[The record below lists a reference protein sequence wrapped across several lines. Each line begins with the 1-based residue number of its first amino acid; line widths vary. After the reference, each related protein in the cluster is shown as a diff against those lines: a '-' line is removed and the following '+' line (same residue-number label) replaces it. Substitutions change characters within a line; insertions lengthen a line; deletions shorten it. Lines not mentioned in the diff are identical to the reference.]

1 MQQTLGEYL
10 RHGQIPFLRL
20 PLADFTRGEAVYEG
34 ASAVFIG
41 VTYDGGT
48 TYQPGARFAPYHVRR
63 ASASVELGR
72 LSHASPEG
80 GALARA
86 LDGGNVPLPLLSA
99 EGMRAAV
106 EAEVT
111 RIVTSGATPFVVG
124 GDHSVTLPVLRAVAR
139 KHGPIALVH
148 VDAHSDMAE
157 GGMMLGEERHHG
169 TTIRHALAEG
179 LIARGQLHQIGIRHS
194 GDPDLIREHGATEYR
209 IEDVE
214 DRGIPAILAEVRE
227 RLGQH
232 PVYLTFD
239 IDAVDP
245 AFAPGTGTPVAG
257 GLSSR
262 EALRLVRSLAGCRL
276 VGMDV
281 VEVLPALD
289 QSDVTSL
296 LAAQLLLEAV
306 ALLP

>member
-20 PLADFTRGEAVYEG
+20 PLADFTRGDAVYDG

-72 LSHASPEG
+72 LSDEAP
-80 GALARA
+80 ALKRA
-86 LDGGNVPLPLLSA
+86 LDGGNVPLPLLHA

-111 RIVTSGATPFVVG
+111 RIVSSGAAPFVVG

-157 GGMMLGEERHHG
+157 GGMLGEERHHG
-169 TTIRHALAEG
+169 TTMRHALTEG

-194 GDPDLIREHGATEYR
+194 GDPDLIREHASNEYR
-209 IEDVE
+209 IDDVE
-214 DRGIPAILAEVRE
+214 DRGIAAILAEVRE
-227 RLGQH
+227 RVGQH

-245 AFAPGTGTPVAG
+245 AFAPGTGTPVPG
-257 GLSSR
+257 GLTSR

-281 VEVLPALD
+281 VEVLPSLD
-289 QSDVTSL
+289 HAEVTSL

>member
-20 PLADFTRGEAVYEG
+20 PLADFTRGDDVYTG

-72 LSHASPEG
+72 LSDEAP
-80 GALARA
+80 ALARA
-86 LDGGNVPLPLLSA
+86 LDGGNVPLPLLHA

-111 RIVTSGATPFVVG
+111 RIVTSDAVPFVVG

-157 GGMMLGEERHHG
+157 GGMLGEERHHG
-169 TTIRHALAEG
+169 TTIRHALTEG
-179 LIARGQLHQIGIRHS
+179 SSPAGSCIRLAS
-194 GDPDLIREHGATEYR
+194 GT
-209 IEDVE
+209 
-214 DRGIPAILAEVRE
+214 
-227 RLGQH
+227 
-232 PVYLTFD
+232 
-239 IDAVDP
+239 
-245 AFAPGTGTPVAG
+245 PGTRTSSGNTPRTSTASTTWRTG
-257 GLSSR
+257 ASAPSSR
-262 EALRLVRSLAGCRL
+262 RCVSAWGST
-276 VGMDV
+276 
-281 VEVLPALD
+281 P
-289 QSDVTSL
+289 ST
-296 LAAQLLLEAV
+296 
-306 ALLP
+306 